1 MKKLT
6 LILTAVFVLSLSS
19 GVAMAAT
26 SSDSLPNPG
35 LTPDSPFYFLEEWMD
50 SISMFFSFSKDAK
63 AQKALSIA
71 NEKLAEAKAMAEKGN
86 QKAASVAEKDYEKYM
101 DEATQDATEA
111 KAEGKAK
118 ALEQIQDATAR
129 HEATMQEVL
138 NQVPEQAKDSIQH
151 AIDESAK
158 GHENATDAIS
168 GEKKDQKEQPEVSE
182 PKEKPEQ
189 PSNPEKPENSGMSKN
204 GD

>member
-1 MKKLT
+1 MKKLSM
-6 LILTAVFVLSLSS
+6 ILAAIFVLSLSS
-19 GVAMAAT
+19 GVALAAT
-26 SSDSLPNPG
+26 GSDSLPNPG
-35 LTPDSPFYFLEEWMD
+35 LTPDSPFYFLEEWMN
-50 SISMFFSFSKDAK
+50 SISMFFTFSKDAK

-71 NEKLAEAKAMAEKGN
+71 DEKLAEAKKMAEKGD
-86 QKAASVAEKDYEKYM
+86 QKAEDVAEKAYEKYM

-111 KAEGKAK
+111 KAEGKTN

-129 HEATMQEVL
+129 HEATMQKVL
-138 NQVPEQAKDSIQH
+138 SQVPEQAKDSIQH

-158 GHENATDAIS
+158 GHENAMEAIS

-189 PSNPEKPENSGMSKN
+189 PGNSEKPEQSGSAN
-204 GD
+204 GR